1 MRTAFAQHEQ
11 RGPPD
16 IKAGPNPSP
25 NPNPKPNP
33 TPDPTPNPD
42 PNSNP
47 NPNPNPNLTLTL
59 TLTKADK
66 DAWYEFWDEDNSGSL
81 DKEEVVRA
89 LLKTLHMTHDPLQAR
104 SESVSW

>member
-16 IKAGPNPSP
+16 IKVSPSPSP
-25 NPNPKPNP
+25 NPNTNPYPNP
-33 TPDPTPNPD
+33 SPD

-47 NPNPNPNLTLTL
+47 KPNSNSNPDPNPNPHQ
-59 TLTKADK
+59 ADK

-104 SESVSW
+104 SESVRK